1 MPYDYAYRRR
11 TTTSTDPAPDSL
23 RRPFTLAGAITFW
36 NHATRE
42 LTVLNRALVLIPYLA
57 TVGLKT
63 GREVIVAGY
72 HDASTGRSVVTRLHL
87 D

>member
-11 TTTSTDPAPDSL
+11 TTTITDPAPDSL
-23 RRPFTLAGAITFW
+23 RRPFTLAGAIISW